1 MTSERRRWRDHPLAQ
16 LTLVRYREF
25 FREPEAVFWVF
36 VFPVLL
42 TAGLGIAFRNQAPER
57 TRVAAVAGG
66 GVSDSLLSALAR
78 SRDLLVEP
86 MSEARAAAA
95 LRTGRV
101 AIVVAPGDRGR
112 VEYRFDDERPESRT
126 ARLLVDDALQR
137 AAGRS
142 DLVAVTD
149 RQVSEPGSRYVDF
162 VVPGLLGM
170 NLMGSGIWWLGF
182 TIVDARRKRL
192 LKRLIATPMSRTQLL
207 ASFVL
212 SRLTLLVLEVGA
224 LLGFALLVFGVPVRG
239 SILSLLVICLL
250 SALSFGALGLLL
262 ASRARTVEGVSGLM
276 NLVMLPMWIF
286 SGVFFSASRFP
297 DAFQPLI
304 QALPLTAVNDALRAS
319 MLEGA
324 GWERLAPELAIVG
337 AWLVVS
343 FALAV
348 RLFRWKR
355 LWIPSH
361 MTCTASGSFSTSA
374 HRILRL
380 AHRTRILW
388 WR

>member
-1 MTSERRRWRDHPLAQ
+1 MNERRGWRDHPLVQ

-57 TRVAAVAGG
+57 TRVAVVDGQGSTALLE
-66 GVSDSLLSALAR
+66 SLGR
-78 SRDLLVEP
+78 SRDLRAQGLP
-86 MSEARAAAA
+86 DTAAARA
-95 LRTGRV
+95 LRTGGV
-101 AIVVAPGDRGR
+101 DIVVASGSGGA
-112 VEYRFDDERPESRT
+112 VEYHYDPERPESRT

-137 AAGRS
+137 GAGRGDPVRVS
-142 DLVAVTD
+142 E
-149 RQVSEPGSRYVDF
+149 RRVSEPGSRYVDF

-170 NLMGSGIWWLGF
+170 NLMGSGIWGLGF
-182 TIVDARRKRL
+182 SIVDARRKKL
-192 LKRLIATPMSRTQLL
+192 LKRMIATPMSRTQFL

-212 SRLTLLVLEVGA
+212 SRLTMLIIEVGA
-224 LLGFALLVFGVPVRG
+224 LVGFALLVFGVPVRG
-239 SILSLLVICLL
+239 SPLSLFTICLL
-250 SALSFGALGLLL
+250 SALAFGALGLLL
-262 ASRARTVEGVSGLM
+262 ASRTRTIEGASGLM

-297 DAFQPLI
+297 DALQPFI

-324 GWERLAPELAIVG
+324 GWSRLAPELAIIA

-348 RLFRWKR
+348 RLFRWR
-355 LWIPSH
+355 
-361 MTCTASGSFSTSA
+361 
-374 HRILRL
+374 
-380 AHRTRILW
+380 
-388 WR
+388 